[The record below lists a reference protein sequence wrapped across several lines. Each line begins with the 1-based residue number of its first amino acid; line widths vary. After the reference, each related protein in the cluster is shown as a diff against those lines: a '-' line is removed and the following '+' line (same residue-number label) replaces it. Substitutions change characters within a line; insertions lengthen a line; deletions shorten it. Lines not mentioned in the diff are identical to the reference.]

1 MPLLVMPPAASMH
14 LTPLH
19 RLQAIDSMLAH
30 EIESARL
37 SDGLASHTSVRA
49 ILQFTGEL
57 SPSQVEIAESLG
69 VKILKRDSTPIHVG
83 PVYLAE
89 VSDEASLQSL
99 TAIGLVRASPGSKQF
114 YPALTSSVPA
124 TKATEVRQKL
134 TKDGSPIDGSG
145 TLVAVLDTGVDWLHP
160 AFWRVTTSPLN
171 VIQSGGDYYVDL
183 DNDTVAD
190 ANEGPIVVVQQQN
203 PSSIEASNEYM
214 YIDVKDNGKFDLQ
227 DGDRWLAGVD
237 ANDDGL
243 ITLSTEKVVVLGEP
257 KVAIFYDQYSGNV
270 YVRGVNLTSSALYVG
285 DDHGH
290 GTHVASIIAGGQPG
304 YTDMVGVAPGAD
316 ILAIRSPLMSADILD
331 AIFFAA
337 QNNADVINMSFSS
350 FLGFLDGTDV
360 EDVAISEAMR
370 DYGLISSLAS
380 GNLAG
385 SQKHAS
391 FTVQSGAGVNASFTV
406 SSPPDYSFL
415 NVLWYSYDDDEY
427 VTLYSPNKESIEIGP
442 FSEYTGKSFE
452 VKADDL
458 RAYIFADT
466 SIKGTNRLLVQVSQP
481 DHIWTDGSWKVE
493 VRNPGGAAVDVNC
506 FVWAGSWSDSHLRF
520 TSHIDDLH
528 TLSSPGTAD
537 LGITVGSCYDSLTSI
552 SGSSGRG
559 PRIDGRFKPEVV
571 APGVGINAA
580 RNSLT
585 SLWTVRSGTSMAAP
599 HVAGV
604 LALIRQ
610 ASSTDSPW
618 LAYSALVQG
627 AGGFTSHKG
636 IPLPDWGSGAVDAL
650 TSVRHV
656 LSLNV
661 SSAST
666 ENDWAGVP
674 LAFGPDENGSLNAT
688 LDVVTTRVYPSVA
701 ALDVEVTMRAAPNL
715 SGGNTLTIMWDTD
728 NNVATGHDG
737 ADMKIE
743 ISGGSGTLYQ
753 WSGTAYVV
761 TSTVVESH
769 ISGKSVL
776 IHVDAGT
783 TLPCRLRVSTF
794 DSTDT
799 AIDDTD
805 WFSLTN
811 MWRPL
816 ITNTLIDRVTSKW
829 TFTFTPFDIDTP
841 ISGLSYSWDVVD
853 GHLKSLASDS
863 GTCTQQLV
871 VTVDTAT
878 IPTFDA
884 PSLALNISDVQSTLY
899 APLVILSGGLSVRV
913 SVQNASLDTYTITT
927 GPLFNGIITGEI
939 NVTGEM
945 FIASVSL
952 ALHSSV
958 DYWLNFTLEGKDGV
972 YPISISA
979 NNIAD
984 GTYEAYAVVKD
995 QGGGSIY
1002 YLMGALHI
1010 VTDYSRV
1017 IIISAVVVGVIVI
1030 IKLYKMRTPP

>member
-1 MPLLVMPPAASMH
+1 MPLLVVPPVASMRF
-14 LTPLH
+14 TPLPG
-19 RLQAIDSMLAH
+19 LQVIDSMLAH
-30 EIESARL
+30 EIENAHS
-37 SDGLASHTSVRA
+37 SNGLASCTSIRA
-49 ILQFTGEL
+49 ILQFTHEL
-57 SPSQVEIAESLG
+57 SGSQIELAESFG
-69 VKILKRDSTPIHVG
+69 VRLLKRGFTPIHVG

-89 VSDEASLQSL
+89 VSDEASLQTL

-114 YPALTSSVPA
+114 YPSLSSSVPA
-124 TKATEVRQKL
+124 TKATEVRHKL
-134 TKDGSPIDGSG
+134 TKDGSAIDGSG

-160 AFWRVTTSPLN
+160 SFWRVTTSPLN

-183 DNDTVAD
+183 DNDSVPD
-190 ANEGPIVVVQQQN
+190 SNEGPIVVVQQQN
-203 PSSIEASNEYM
+203 PSSIEVSNEYM
-214 YIDVKDNGKFDLQ
+214 YIDVKDNGNFDLT

-237 ANDDGL
+237 ANDDGV
-243 ITLSTEKVVVLGEP
+243 ITLSTEQVVVLGEP
-257 KVAIFYDQYSGNV
+257 KVAIFYDQHSGNV

-337 QNNADVINMSFSS
+337 QNDADVINMSFSS

-370 DYGLISSLAS
+370 DYGLIASLAS

-391 FTVQSGAGVNASFTV
+391 FEVQSGARVNASFTV
-406 SSPPDYSFL
+406 SDPPDYSFL
-415 NVLWYSYDDDEY
+415 NILWYSYDDDEY
-427 VTLYSPNKESIEIGP
+427 VTLYSPNDESIEIGP

-452 VKADDL
+452 VNADDL
-458 RAYIFADT
+458 RAYVFADT
-466 SIKGTNRLLVQVSQP
+466 SIKGTNRILVQVSQS
-481 DHIWTDGSWKVE
+481 DHFWTDGTWRVE
-493 VRNPGGAAVDVNC
+493 VRNPAGETVDVNC
-506 FVWAGSWSDSHLRF
+506 FVWAGAWSDTHLRF
-520 TSHIDDLH
+520 TSHIDNLH

-559 PRIDGRFKPEVV
+559 PRIDGRIKPEVV

-610 ASSTDSPW
+610 ASSVDSPW
-618 LAYSALVQG
+618 IAYSALVQG
-627 AGGFTSHKG
+627 AGGLAGHKS
-636 IPLPDWGSGAVDAL
+636 IPLPDWGFGAVDAL

-661 SSAST
+661 SSGST
-666 ENDWAGVP
+666 EDDWAGIP
-674 LAFGPDENGSLNAT
+674 LAFGPSEDSSLNAT
-688 LDVVTTRVYPSVA
+688 LDIVTTRVYPTVSE
-701 ALDVEVTMRAAPNL
+701 LDVEVTMRAAPDF
-715 SGGNTLTIMWDTD
+715 SGGNTLTIEWDTD
-728 NNVATGHDG
+728 NNVATGHNG
-737 ADMKIE
+737 AEMKIE
-743 ISGGSGTLYQ
+743 ISGGTSTLYQ
-753 WSGTAYVV
+753 WSGTAYVA
-761 TSTVVESH
+761 TSTTVGSH

-776 IHVDAGT
+776 VHVGVGAD
-783 TLPCRLRVSTF
+783 LPCRLSISTF
-794 DSTDT
+794 NSTDA
-799 AIDDTD
+799 AIDDTG

-811 MWRPL
+811 TWRPL
-816 ITNTLIDRVTSKW
+816 ITDATINHAASTW
-829 TFTFTPFDIDTP
+829 TFDFTPSDIDTP
-841 ISGLSYSWDVVD
+841 ITSLSYSWKVVD
-853 GHLKSLASDS
+853 GDLKSLASDS
-863 GTCTQQLV
+863 GACTTHL
-871 VTVDTAT
+871 TLSVDTAA
-878 IPTFDA
+878 IPTLDS
-884 PSLALNISDVQSTLY
+884 PSLSLNISDDLSTLY

-913 SVQNASLDTYTITT
+913 AVQDASLDAYTITT
-927 GPLFNGIITGEI
+927 GPFLNGMITGEI

-945 FIASVSL
+945 FIDSVSL

-958 DYWLNFTLEGKDGV
+958 GYWLNFTLEGKDGV
-972 YPISISA
+972 YPISVSA

-984 GTYEAYAVVKD
+984 GSYDAYAVVKD
-995 QGGGSIY
+995 LGGGSIH
-1002 YLMGALHI
+1002 YLMGTLHI

-1017 IIISAVVVGVIVI
+1017 IIITAVVVGVIVI